1 MRSKAPL
8 MMIEQMVMLLVF
20 ALAAVLCLQAF
31 TLSQNI
37 SQQNV
42 YRDRAVIEAQNA
54 AEAMKSGH
62 GDTYFKE
69 MEAHIDDR
77 GRVITYDE
85 NWNPVDTSEVP
96 AARASF
102 ILTLSYTDSE
112 QDYLSTAVIAVCTSD
127 GEELFKMKVAWQD
140 QEVRDRA

>member
-42 YRDRAVIEAQNA
+42 YRDRAVICLIQIVN
-54 AEAMKSGH
+54 
-62 GDTYFKE
+62 
-69 MEAHIDDR
+69 R
-77 GRVITYDE
+77 ITLVQ
-85 NWNPVDTSEVP
+85 PLLLF
-96 AARASF
+96 ARQTVKNCS
-102 ILTLSYTDSE
+102 
-112 QDYLSTAVIAVCTSD
+112 
-127 GEELFKMKVAWQD
+127 K
-140 QEVRDRA
+140 